1 MFKRRFVNGRKT
13 SFTSFALIL
22 VCLFSFSLFMGCT
35 GSDTFIIQNT
45 KLQKLFDAN
54 IVGSQGLVPFISV
67 DGNALEVQS
76 GFDFN
81 SDTNTLSVQ
90 NYGVSSIGK
99 FFVDVNG
106 DWVYCDNNSGC

>member
-1 MFKRRFVNGRKT
+1 LT
-13 SFTSFALIL
+13 H
-22 VCLFSFSLFMGCT
+22 
-35 GSDTFIIQNT
+35 
-45 KLQKLFDAN
+45 
-54 IVGSQGLVPFISV
+54 SV

-90 NYGVSSIGK
+90 NYGVSSMGK
-99 FFVDVNG
+99 FFIDVNG